1 MNSSHTDDA
10 CAILLLCAF
19 QRGETK
25 YQPLKLEEYNRVATV
40 LYLSGKRPGDL
51 LLSDAISEIANDAY
65 ISADRLQWLLDRR
78 INLGF
83 SLEEWQRKGIWI
95 LARSDPDYPD
105 KLRRKLRNGAP
116 PLLFGTGNQHL
127 LRSGGLAM
135 IGPDSIPPRRLFQA
149 CEVAKRVSGSVIVA
163 GHLSMSAKII
173 QARIEQDGC
182 MLWVLSDGTLRQRL
196 KKNNRQAIRDD
207 RMILVSTHSPE
218 TLKQFIDPATVG
230 ALATGFANQILYVD
244 GINSKDPSKRVDRFG
259 TFDAASNQPEKCRLF
274 HGGTLSPEGKE
285 LQKMGAE
292 LWSDRVVEL

>member
-1 MNSSHTDDA
+1 MSTPTDDA
-10 CAILLLCAF
+10 SAIALLCAF
-19 QRGETK
+19 LGGETK
-25 YQPLKLEEYNRVATV
+25 HLPLKLEEYNQVARV
-40 LYLSGKRPGDL
+40 LHHSGKRPGDL
-51 LLSDAISEIANDAY
+51 LMTGALSEIANDAG
-65 ISADRLQWLLDRR
+65 IVADRLQWLLARR

-83 SLEEWQRKGIWI
+83 CLEEWQRKGIWI

-105 KLRRKLRNGAP
+105 KLRSSLRNDAP

-135 IGPDSIPPRRLFQA
+135 IGPDSIPPRRLLQA
-149 CEVAKRVSGSVIVA
+149 CEVAKRVTGSVIVA

-173 QARIEQDGC
+173 QARNDHDGC
-182 MLWVLSDGTLRQRL
+182 ILWVLSDGTLRQRL

-230 ALATGFANQILYVD
+230 ALAAGFADQILYVD
-244 GINSKDPSKRVDRFG
+244 GVNSKDPSKRVDRFG

-274 HGGTLSPEGKE
+274 HGGTLSPEGTE
-285 LQKMGAE
+285 LQKMGTE